1 MFADEYPM
9 AILEDRFRVRLE
21 DAEGGFTIV
30 ESMMAAGILL
40 IAIVLTITPLAISM
54 RTIDRAKD
62 TTVAENIA
70 QARIEEVR
78 SLVYDDVG
86 NVGYAPDGIL
96 ARTEIQ
102 NVSGRDYTVET
113 TVQYVGSLT
122 GLNVVAQGGDGVEGT
137 YDLGVNYKSVVVTV
151 SPVVGSAKPVTME
164 TIVSPPTIGALET
177 VAVVQVD
184 LDLYEPYDPYGD
196 PPPKVQI
203 VGPNT
208 YVSSDANLS
217 QYFAG
222 VDLGTYTIQTFG
234 STDWLIDP
242 VSISSGATFVDAI
255 GGWNAKRTVR
265 LYQPA
270 SLTMTVNDQDTG
282 LPITNAS
289 LTLLDLSSGWTY
301 TGSPGEYSFSDLV
314 PDLYRVTASA
324 SGYATTFVDLDVPG
338 FGGGT
343 SASGTIDMEVQ
354 AFTGVDYVF
363 TVNYVGWSSYVINGA
378 RVEVVHPTL
387 GSWIGYTD
395 ENGQVTLN
403 IPASTGSLTAT
414 ASTVWGHGDAVW
426 SFSTG
431 SGSGSRTLQVSK
443 PSGTDRFR
451 LRYGPVGPNGFYE
464 YRLGGSSG
472 TWVRI
477 PANYLGNVTFI
488 LAENYGQLVE
498 LKAFCDTASYPS
510 SPLSSTSTTLNNYN
524 KTWSVSG
531 SC

>member
-1 MFADEYPM
+1 M
-9 AILEDRFRVRLE
+9 ATLEDRVRVRME
-21 DAEGGFTIV
+21 SAEGGFTIV

-78 SLVYDDVG
+78 SLAYDDVG

-96 ARTEIQ
+96 ARTETR

-113 TVQYVGSLT
+113 TVAYVGSLT

-137 YDLGVNYKSVVVTV
+137 YDIGVNYKSVVVTV
-151 SPVVGSAKPVTME
+151 SPVVGTAKPVTME

-196 PPPKVQI
+196 PAPSVQI

-208 YVSSDANLS
+208 YVSATADLS

-234 STDWLIDP
+234 STNWLIDP
-242 VSISSGATFVDAI
+242 VSVSSGATSVDAI

-270 SLTMTVNDQDTG
+270 SLSMTVTDKDTG
-282 LPITNAS
+282 SPITNAV
-289 LTLLDLSSGWTY
+289 LTLVDQSSGWTY

-314 PDLYRVTASA
+314 PDLYRVTAAA
-324 SGYATTFVDLDVPG
+324 SGYATSFVDLDVPG

-343 SASGTIDMEVQ
+343 SASGTIEMEVQ

-363 TVNYVGWSSYVINGA
+363 TVNYVGWTDYVINGA
-378 RVEVVHPTL
+378 KVEVVHPTL

-395 ENGQVTLN
+395 EYGKVTLN

-414 ASTVWGHGDAVW
+414 ASTSWGHGDAVW

-431 SGSGSRTLQVSK
+431 TGGGSNTLQVGK

-464 YRLGGSSG
+464 YRLGGTSG

-477 PANYLGNVTFI
+477 PANYLGNVSFI
-488 LAENYGQLVE
+488 VGENYGQSVE
-498 LKAFCDTASYPS
+498 LTAFCDTASYPG
-510 SPLSSTSTTLNNYN
+510 SPLSSASTTLNNNN
-524 KTWSVSG
+524 KTWSVSP

>member
-1 MFADEYPM
+1 MGQKVNPIGLRLGINRTWDSRWYADGEGYGV
-9 AILEDRFRVRLE
+9 LLHEDIKLRQYLLKRLSGAGVSRVVIERPAKQARITIHTARPGVVIGQKGADIETLRVQIGRMTGSE
-21 DAEGGFTIV
+21 VSLNIV
-30 ESMMAAGILL
+30 EVRKPEVDAML
-40 IAIVLTITPLAISM
+40 
-54 RTIDRAKD
+54 
-62 TTVAENIA
+62 VAENIA

-451 LRYGPVGPNGFYE
+451 LRRSE
-464 YRLGGSSG
+464 EHTS
-472 TWVRI
+472 
-477 PANYLGNVTFI
+477 
-488 LAENYGQLVE
+488 E
-498 LKAFCDTASYPS
+498 LQSH
-510 SPLSSTSTTLNNYN
+510 
-524 KTWSVSG
+524 
-531 SC
+531 